1 VKRAALS
8 SLRRPLRVKPARS
21 DNHARPLDETKNDT
35 LRDCSAPGKMRKR
48 GRAPPQASDYSVS
61 SELPE
66 NVPISENELR
76 ALEIL
81 LGPELKELLAKS
93 DGKPLK

>member
-21 DNHARPLDETKNDT
+21 GNHAGPLDETKDNT
-35 LRDCSAPGKMRKR
+35 PGDCSAPGQVRKR
-48 GRAPPQASDYSVS
+48 GRAAPQVSDYSVS
-61 SELPE
+61 AELPE
-66 NVPISENELR
+66 NIPISENELR

-81 LGPELKELLAKS
+81 LGIELKELLAKS
-93 DGKPLK
+93 AGKPLK

>member
-1 VKRAALS
+1 
-8 SLRRPLRVKPARS
+8 LRVKPARS
-21 DNHARPLDETKNDT
+21 DNHAGPIDQTKDNT
-35 LRDCSAPGKMRKR
+35 PGDCPAPGRVRKR
-48 GRAPPQASDYSVS
+48 GRAAPQVSDYSVS

-93 DGKPLK
+93 GGKPLK